1 MVRGSNSSPTEVLIP
16 IVSIANRLGYV
27 EEVLW
32 RRLTPGEAV
41 EDWDGT
47 WAVPWSR
54 AKQLFDRLSTENAEH
69 ERTERQ
75 RREAQMD
82 AEREARMW
90 PVRAF
95 ELAEQQAKQR
105 SAGWRWWRRHR
116 HPGPAPPD
124 PAWADLPSLSDD
136 DE

>member
-1 MVRGSNSSPTEVLIP
+1 
-16 IVSIANRLGYV
+16 
-27 EEVLW
+27 
-32 RRLTPGEAV
+32 
-41 EDWDGT
+41 
-47 WAVPWSR
+47 
-54 AKQLFDRLSTENAEH
+54 
-69 ERTERQ
+69 
-75 RREAQMD
+75 MD

>member
-105 SAGWRWWRRHR
+105 VRGVEVVAPPPS
-116 HPGPAPPD
+116 PGPAPPD